1 MARLGGISSNLV
13 QAKNKRRA
21 VINVIKVAFMMDEG
35 NNELIK
41 DLVILTGIPKVKLLN
56 QAIDEFIKKFIKD
69 NHLEEEVKELQ
80 ALKSRKKK

>member
-1 MARLGGISSNLV
+1 
-13 QAKNKRRA
+13 
-21 VINVIKVAFMMDEG
+21 MMDEG

-56 QAIDEFIKKFIKD
+56 RAIDEFIKKFIKD

-80 ALKSRKKK
+80 ALKSRKGKK